1 MNALSDKTHN
11 TQYAAQYQAN
21 KALIER
27 ARLRGHAK
35 LRMPSGLENQFGQH
49 FTKLS
54 RNNFYSSFY
63 FVFILLLLVSH
74 LLIFGIEIQD
84 FNLLLKQTLLN
95 SFTQN
100 VSFSGIEG
108 MLRMQF
114 FILLILLSLLYL
126 PKNKYIK
133 DSFQLFLSL
142 SGASILALIMIA
154 YALVD
159 DERFLFTLEME
170 LVLGY
175 LFVFILLKL
184 QVPYLLL
191 ATLLANIIFLISISI
206 LTLVPNWGKLIA
218 ISVSMNIFGII
229 YAYLREFR
237 ERELFLNLLE
247 IKNERAQLEFLNTKT
262 ERDNLLKEE
271 LSKFYA
277 VMSGEKNLTR
287 LGEKILSFLI
297 PELTA
302 NIGSLYFLENNSLR
316 LIAQYGVAEECK
328 LRTDI
333 ILGEGLL
340 GQAALEKKRI
350 MLDKSP
356 EDFYVLQ
363 SGLGKFNSPAL
374 LIMPLMLD
382 DEVIA
387 VLEIASIKIISA
399 YHSEFLDA
407 ASRSIA
413 IALKAVAARTKH

>member
-1 MNALSDKTHN
+1 MTTVSDNSHN
-11 TQYAAQYQAN
+11 SQFAPQYQAN
-21 KALIER
+21 KSLIER
-27 ARLRGHAK
+27 ARLRGHSK
-35 LRMPSGLENQFGQH
+35 LRMPAGLENQFAEHYTQ
-49 FTKLS
+49 LS
-54 RNNFYSSFY
+54 RKNFYSSFY

-74 LLIFGIEIQD
+74 LLMFGIEIKD
-84 FNLLLKQTLLN
+84 FGLLLKQTLFN
-95 SFTQN
+95 TFSQN
-100 VSFSGIEG
+100 MSFSGIEG

-126 PKNKYIK
+126 PKNKYIQ

-170 LVLGY
+170 LILGY

-184 QVPYLLL
+184 QIPYLLL
-191 ATLLANIIFLISISI
+191 ATLLANIIFLISLSM
-206 LTLVPNWGKLIA
+206 LVLVPNWGKLIA
-218 ISVSMNIFGII
+218 ISLSMNIFGII
-229 YAYLREFR
+229 YAYLREYR
-237 ERELFLNLLE
+237 ERELFLTLLE
-247 IKNERAQLEFLNTKT
+247 IKNERTQLEFLNEKT

-277 VMSGEKNLTR
+277 VMSGEKNLNR

-297 PELTA
+297 PELNA
-302 NIGSLYFLENNSLR
+302 NIGSLYFLENNCLK
-316 LIAQYGVAEECK
+316 LIAQYGIAQEFK
-328 LRTDI
+328 MRTEI
-333 ILGEGLL
+333 MLGESLL
-340 GQAALEKKRI
+340 GQSALEKKRI

-374 LIMPLMLD
+374 LIMPLMYD

-387 VLEIASIKIISA
+387 VIEIASIKVISA
-399 YHSEFLDA
+399 YHVEFLDA

-413 IALKAVAARTKH
+413 TALKAVAARSKN